1 MIRDVLSKIIRY
13 SLTILGTVLASHG
26 YEGVLTAEVC
36 SAIAVALS
44 GFFLS
49 VFKIPY
55 KVDPP
60 ASSLRIV
67 PVEAAPRSQF
77 NS

>member
-13 SLTILGTVLASHG
+13 SLTMVGTALAAHG
-26 YEGVLTAEVC
+26 YEGILTAEVC

-55 KVDPP
+55 KVEPP

-67 PVEAAPRSQF
+67 PVEVPPRSQF

>member
-1 MIRDVLSKIIRY
+1 
-13 SLTILGTVLASHG
+13 
-26 YEGVLTAEVC
+26 
-36 SAIAVALS
+36 LS